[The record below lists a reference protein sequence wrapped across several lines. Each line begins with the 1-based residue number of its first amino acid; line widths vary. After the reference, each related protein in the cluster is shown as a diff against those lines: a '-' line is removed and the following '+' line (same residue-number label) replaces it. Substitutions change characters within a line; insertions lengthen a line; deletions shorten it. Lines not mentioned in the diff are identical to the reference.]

1 MEEVGEERQLEEL
14 KLLVQGFK
22 PVRIAASDC
31 TDFCGYIHDG
41 LAVLDAVD
49 DLNPVH
55 NFDGFRNY
63 CTFWAV
69 CFGCFHVD
77 SVGVDFLGFG
87 FGLDFVVGILVCTD
101 SFDSLVAHCLGSHF
115 VVLVDLVDCFGID
128 CSSFVCIGNLGFGR
142 SCFVEDTVDWGIV
155 GTGLGIGLVGVGVVV
170 AVGTGSSTVVAF
182 AVRCNY
188 CKFEGNCSR

>member
-14 KLLVQGFK
+14 QLLVRAFK
-22 PVRIAASDC
+22 PARTAASDC
-31 TDFCGYIHDG
+31 TDFYSDIRDS
-41 LAVLDAVD
+41 LAVLDVVD
-49 DLNPVH
+49 GFNPVR
-55 NFDGFRNY
+55 NFDCFRNY
-63 CTFWAV
+63 CTVWVV

-87 FGLDFVVGILVCTD
+87 FGLDFVVDTLLVCID

-128 CSSFVCIGNLGFGR
+128 CCSFVCIGNLGFGR

-155 GTGLGIGLVGVGVVV
+155 ETGLGIGLVGVVVVV
-170 AVGTGSSTVVAF
+170 AVGRGPSTVFAF
-182 AVRCNY
+182 AVRC
-188 CKFEGNCSR
+188 R